1 MENSLFAL
9 NPRKRIQYIPIET
22 MASTGYSGKSLYSK
36 LGIKPEMKIMLLKQP
51 DNYSSL
57 LEKSIHAQ
65 LCSRNEV
72 PDFIHLFVRTE
83 KEFNVEMKKLK
94 PIYKKNSSLILWVS
108 WIKKSAFRQAEG
120 KLITDMTEDT
130 IRTYALQHD
139 LVDVKVC
146 AVNEVWSGLK
156 LVVPLKKR

>member
-1 MENSLFAL
+1 
-9 NPRKRIQYIPIET
+9 
-22 MASTGYSGKSLYSK
+22 
-36 LGIKPEMKIMLLKQP
+36 MLLKQP

-120 KLITDMTEDT
+120 KLITDMTDDT

>member
-9 NPRKRIQYIPIET
+9 NPRKSIQYIPKET
-22 MASTGYSGKSLYSK
+22 MASIGYSGKSLYNK
-36 LGIKPEMKIMLLKQP
+36 PGIKPEMKIMLLNQP

-65 LCSRNEV
+65 LCSGNEV

-94 PIYKKNSSLILWVS
+94 PLFKKTLRLS
-108 WIKKSAFRQAEG
+108 FG
-120 KLITDMTEDT
+120 FP
-130 IRTYALQHD
+130 
-139 LVDVKVC
+139 
-146 AVNEVWSGLK
+146 G
-156 LVVPLKKR
+156 